1 MKKVVLPILAAITV
15 VSLGVAFSFN
25 QKLTQSRADFA
36 MLQAEEQATNA
47 RYSAAIEEVA
57 SIQQSLSEIDLGEQ
71 GTQALQSALA
81 QETSLTEDR
90 GEQTMARIAEIKAG
104 VERANAR
111 IRELDEQVKAGD
123 IKVAGME
130 KLIAG
135 LRRSVAE
142 KEEQITQLVARVD
155 ELQTQVV
162 GLETEVA
169 FMDVELQQKSSS
181 LEESRRELGTVY
193 YVVGTRKELS
203 NAGIIESKGGILG
216 IGKTVKPTGNFDD
229 RQFTALDTDFASVIP
244 VAAEEAKVVS
254 AQPVD
259 SYALADNGDGIELR
273 ILDPEAFRAVKH
285 VIIVKN

>member
-1 MKKVVLPILAAITV
+1 MKKVLVPILAAITV
-15 VSLGVAFSFN
+15 VSLGAAYSFN
-25 QKLTQSRADFA
+25 QKLAQSRTDFA

-57 SIQQSLSEIDLGEQ
+57 SIQQSLNEIDLGEQ
-71 GTQALQSALA
+71 GTQALQSELA
-81 QETSLTEDR
+81 QEKSLSEDR

-104 VERANAR
+104 VERANVR
-111 IRELDEQVKAGD
+111 IRELDEKVKSGD

-142 KEEQITQLVARVD
+142 KEEQVTQLVARVD
-155 ELQTQVV
+155 ELQSQVV

-169 FMDVELQQKSSS
+169 YMDVELQQKSAR

-193 YVVGTRKELS
+193 YVVGTKSELS
-203 NAGIIESKGGILG
+203 DAGIIESKGGILG
-216 IGKTVKPTGNFDD
+216 IGKTMKPTGHFDD
-229 RQFTALDTDFASVIP
+229 SRFTPLDTDFTSVIP
-244 VAAEEAKVVS
+244 VAADEARVVS

-259 SYALADNGDGIELR
+259 SYALAESGDGIELR
-273 ILDPEAFRAVKH
+273 ILDPAAFRAVKH
-285 VIIVKN
+285 VIIVSN

>member
-1 MKKVVLPILAAITV
+1 MKKILVPILAAIAV
-15 VSLGVAFSFN
+15 VSLGVAYSYN
-25 QKLTQSRADFA
+25 QKLAQSRADYA

-47 RYSAAIEEVA
+47 RYGAAIEEVA
-57 SIQQSLSEIDLGEQ
+57 SIQQSLNEIDLGEQ
-71 GTQALQSALA
+71 GTQALQSELA
-81 QETSLTEDR
+81 QEKRLSEDR

-104 VERANAR
+104 VERANER
-111 IRELDEQVKAGD
+111 IRELDEKVKAGD

-130 KLIAG
+130 KLISG
-135 LRRSVAE
+135 LRRSVSE
-142 KEEQITQLVARVD
+142 KEEQITLLVARVD

-169 FMDVELQQKSSS
+169 FMDVELQQKSAS

-193 YVVGTRKELS
+193 YVVGTKKELS

-216 IGKTVKPTGNFDD
+216 IGKTVKPTGHFDD

-244 VAAEEAKVVS
+244 VEAEEAKVIS

>member
-1 MKKVVLPILAAITV
+1 MKKIVVPILAAMAV
-15 VSLGVAFSFN
+15 VSLGVALSLN
-25 QKLTQSRADFA
+25 QKLSQSRAEYA
-36 MLQAEEQATNA
+36 TLQAEEQATNA
-47 RYSAAIEEVA
+47 RYDAAIEEVA

-71 GTQALQSALA
+71 GTQALESELA
-81 QETSLTEDR
+81 REKSLSEDR
-90 GEQTMARIAEIKAG
+90 GAQTMARIAEIRAG

-111 IRELDEQVKAGD
+111 IRELDEKVKAGE
-123 IKVAGME
+123 IQVAGME
-130 KLIAG
+130 KLIRG
-135 LRRSVAE
+135 LRQSVAE
-142 KEEQITQLVARVD
+142 KEQQITQLVARVD

-162 GLETEVA
+162 DLETEVA
-169 FMDVELQQKSSS
+169 VMDEELQEKSAS

-193 YVVGTRKELS
+193 YVVGTKKELS

-229 RQFTALDTDFASVIP
+229 RQFTALDTDYSSVIP
-244 VAAEEAKVVS
+244 VEAEEARVVS

-259 SYALADNGDGIELR
+259 SYALSDNGSGIELR

>member
-1 MKKVVLPILAAITV
+1 MKKTVVPILAVVAV
-15 VSLGVAFSFN
+15 VSLGVAFSLT
-25 QKLTQSRADFA
+25 QKLRQSRADYA
-36 MLQAEEQATNA
+36 MLQAEEQATNT
-47 RYSAAIEEVA
+47 RYAAAIEEVA

-71 GTQALQSALA
+71 GTQALQSELA
-81 QETSLTEDR
+81 QEKSLSEDR

-111 IRELDEQVKAGD
+111 ILELDEKVKAGE
-123 IKVAGME
+123 IQVAGME
-130 KLIAG
+130 KLIKG

-142 KEEQITQLVARVD
+142 KEQQITQLVARVD

-162 GLETEVA
+162 DLETEVA
-169 FMDVELQQKSSS
+169 VMDEELQDKSAS

-193 YVVGTRKELS
+193 YVVGTKKELS

-216 IGKTVKPTGNFDD
+216 IGKTMKPTGHFDD
-229 RQFTALDTDFASVIP
+229 RQFTPLDTDFASVIP
-244 VAAEEAKVVS
+244 VEAEEARVVS

-259 SYALADNGDGIELR
+259 SYALAVGGNGIELR

-285 VIIVKN
+285 VIIVRN